1 MIVIDKLVVSNKE
14 PENKYV
20 IWYSPVTKE
29 TYRWFKDGWEK
40 ISVDSCKILEA
51 IETVKDVVIETH
63 ETVLNLESLFTECAE
78 MEIENM
84 FPNTYT
90 VKDNISLGAIDTNNP
105 TLQQLKNS
113 LLLYG
118 LTINYK

>member
-63 ETVLNLESLFTECAE
+63 ETVLNLESFFNSCSISIALLS
-78 MEIENM
+78 
-84 FPNTYT
+84 
-90 VKDNISLGAIDTNNP
+90 NISSSKIHEKFSFKRILSITSFA
-105 TLQQLKNS
+105 
-113 LLLYG
+113 
-118 LTINYK
+118 

>member
-1 MIVIDKLVVSNKE
+1 ME
-14 PENKYV
+14 
-20 IWYSPVTKE
+20 
-29 TYRWFKDGWEK
+29 
-40 ISVDSCKILEA
+40 C
-51 IETVKDVVIETH
+51 
-63 ETVLNLESLFTECAE
+63 TEE
-78 MEIENM
+78 DIENM

-113 LLLYG
+113 AFLYG

>member
-1 MIVIDKLVVSNKE
+1 
-14 PENKYV
+14 
-20 IWYSPVTKE
+20 
-29 TYRWFKDGWEK
+29 
-40 ISVDSCKILEA
+40 
-51 IETVKDVVIETH
+51 VVIETH

-78 MEIENM
+78 VEIENM

-113 LLLYG
+113 LLL
-118 LTINYK
+118 